1 MKILG
6 KGQLASKQL
15 EGRVEQRKNVKAIT
29 SRHAFN
35 HAINQCV
42 SELNL

>member
-15 EGRVEQRKNVKAIT
+15 EEQIEQRKNVKAIT
-29 SRHAFN
+29 SRHTFN
-35 HAINQCV
+35 HVINQYV